1 MDSVA
6 PWDLGGVVHTVIR
19 AWDYGDPSEP
29 TLLSALAMSLRQVAG
44 SDKIALIIEREGKG
58 WVLGPYD
65 DARVDPADD
74 QITKAHDSILDL
86 DSIPSVPV
94 CVENPDPDNSLERAL
109 LEIGIDCFTLI
120 PFVDTRPLGAIV
132 LGHPAGKAPVEAFA
146 QGAEVLAILGKRVG
160 STIRL
165 RQKGYLPGGSDVLR
179 AMALIEKKAMLG
191 AFAGGLIHEIN
202 NPATFMGLAGCQI
215 EKLVKERC
223 AEQST
228 FEMLFDLAD
237 GIRDATHQIRNLVD
251 AFRLLSG
258 STKQQLVVMVD
269 LERVLDAAVILTRA
283 AHRYDA
289 VIETDIEAIPP
300 CPGQYVELASVLV
313 ALLMNALEAM
323 DASTQSKVIQVRAR
337 ARERVMEIRIRDTGA
352 GMTKETLARAF
363 EPFFTAK
370 NSRQHA
376 GLGLTMA
383 RQTVERFGGTIRME
397 SENGKGTTVWIQI
410 PLCTETVPPSSP
422 S

>member
-1 MDSVA
+1 
-6 PWDLGGVVHTVIR
+6 
-19 AWDYGDPSEP
+19 
-29 TLLSALAMSLRQVAG
+29 
-44 SDKIALIIEREGKG
+44 
-58 WVLGPYD
+58 
-65 DARVDPADD
+65 
-74 QITKAHDSILDL
+74 
-86 DSIPSVPV
+86 
-94 CVENPDPDNSLERAL
+94 
-109 LEIGIDCFTLI
+109 
-120 PFVDTRPLGAIV
+120 
-132 LGHPAGKAPVEAFA
+132 
-146 QGAEVLAILGKRVG
+146 
-160 STIRL
+160 
-165 RQKGYLPGGSDVLR
+165 
-179 AMALIEKKAMLG
+179 
-191 AFAGGLIHEIN
+191 
-202 NPATFMGLAGCQI
+202 
-215 EKLVKERC
+215 
-223 AEQST
+223 
-228 FEMLFDLAD
+228 MLFDLAD

-397 SENGKGTTVWIQI
+397 SEKGKGTTVWIQI